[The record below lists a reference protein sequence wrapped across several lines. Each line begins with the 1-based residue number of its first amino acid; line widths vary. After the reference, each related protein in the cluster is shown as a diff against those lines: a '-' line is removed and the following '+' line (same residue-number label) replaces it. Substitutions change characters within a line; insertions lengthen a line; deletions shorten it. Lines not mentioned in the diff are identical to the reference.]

1 MKIDI
6 KSLLKNK
13 TVLYIVLFLAITNVL
28 GYLMTGNIWAVVL
41 FALSGVATTYFS
53 KNMIVVLLVA
63 LVITSFFLGTK
74 TAIRITREGMK
85 NKKKAE
91 DGKKKKG
98 GKKDGKK
105 DGKKKENFEDDDDD
119 EDIEDTQHEAAKVVR
134 ENKPMKPSKD
144 DSMHSTEEDHMKSKD
159 KKNSSIDHQS
169 TLEEAYD
176 NLEKMLGSDGIRN
189 MTTDTKKLAEKQK
202 KLMDNIKNMEPMLQN
217 ATKMLE
223 GLDLE
228 GMGNITKMMGN
239 VTNLTKKMGLM

>member
-91 DGKKKKG
+91 DGKN
-98 GKKDGKK
+98 
-105 DGKKKENFEDDDDD
+105 KENFEDDDDD

>member
-74 TAIRITREGMK
+74 TAIRITREGME
-85 NKKKAE
+85 NKKKGQDGKK

-98 GKKDGKK
+98 GD

-189 MTTDTKKLAEKQK
+189 MTADTKKLAEKQK
-202 KLMDNIKNMEPMLQN
+202 KLMANIKNMEPMLQN

-239 VTNLTKKMGLM
+239 VTNLTKKMGLL

>member
-74 TAIRITREGMK
+74 TAIRITREGME
-85 NKKKAE
+85 NKKKGQDGKK

-98 GKKDGKK
+98 GD

-144 DSMHSTEEDHMKSKD
+144 DSMHSTEEDHMKNKD

-189 MTTDTKKLAEKQK
+189 MTADTKKLAENK
-202 KLMDNIKNMEPMLQN
+202 KN
-217 ATKMLE
+217 
-223 GLDLE
+223 
-228 GMGNITKMMGN
+228 
-239 VTNLTKKMGLM
+239 

>member
-13 TVLYIVLFLAITNVL
+13 MVLYIVLFLAITNVL

-85 NKKKAE
+85 NKKKGQDGKK

-98 GKKDGKK
+98 GD

-144 DSMHSTEEDHMKSKD
+144 DSMHSTEEDHMKNKD

-189 MTTDTKKLAEKQK
+189 MTADTKKLAEKQK
-202 KLMDNIKNMEPMLQN
+202 KLMANIKNMEPMLQN

>member
-74 TAIRITREGMK
+74 TAIRITREGME
-85 NKKKAE
+85 NKKKGQDGKK

-98 GKKDGKK
+98 GD

-134 ENKPMKPSKD
+134 ENKPMKSSKD

-189 MTTDTKKLAEKQK
+189 MTADTKKLAEKQK
-202 KLMDNIKNMEPMLQN
+202 KLMANIKNMEPMLQN

>member
-13 TVLYIVLFLAITNVL
+13 MVLYIVLFLAITNVL

-74 TAIRITREGMK
+74 TAIRITREGME
-85 NKKKAE
+85 NKKKGQDGKK

-98 GKKDGKK
+98 GD

-189 MTTDTKKLAEKQK
+189 MTADTKKLAEKQK
-202 KLMDNIKNMEPMLQN
+202 KLMANIKNMEPMLQN